1 MSHKNE
7 FWGITHGILSLVVMH
22 LLAIIVIVLLA
33 HIIEATYVNYSGLGV
48 LFFGLAGLFLW
59 QLLYVIPICIVLKRN
74 RNPFMMKGV
83 IIGAVIT
90 GLINGGCFLMYSR

>member
-22 LLAIIVIVLLA
+22 LLAIIVILLLA
-33 HIIEATYVNYSGLGV
+33 HIIQAAYGEYSGLAI

-59 QLLYVIPICIVLKRN
+59 QLLYVIPICIL
-74 RNPFMMKGV
+74 PFSCLMKM
-83 IIGAVIT
+83 A
-90 GLINGGCFLMYSR
+90 SRLC